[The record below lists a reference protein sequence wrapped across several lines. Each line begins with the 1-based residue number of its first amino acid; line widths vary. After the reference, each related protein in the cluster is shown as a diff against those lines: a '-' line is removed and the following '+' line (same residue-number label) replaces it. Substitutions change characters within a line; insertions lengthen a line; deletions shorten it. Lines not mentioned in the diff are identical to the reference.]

1 MKTRSPSARR
11 VASVAGGVVAVACIG
26 FFLKA
31 FFEAVAALPSGAV
44 GGGAILTA
52 SLLCPGYGLILLLLA
67 QSWRL
72 LLLAA
77 DPRPVPASRLVAT
90 YALTQFAKYAPGNVF
105 HLAGR
110 HAILTKKGFSQRS
123 LLVSTLHE
131 NLVLI
136 LAAACLGAGLV
147 ILFPGT
153 ALIAALHKAALPPVL
168 SSPVLRT
175 ALAVAVLGAIAWG
188 AVGLFGRY
196 AGADIRHPLILDG
209 LFFAAQGLFFALLL
223 HAVSGEFHPQALG
236 VVIVSWLAGFL
247 TPGAPGG
254 VGVREIAILFLLQG
268 TVQPEDAV
276 LAAGLYRIVTFGG
289 DLLFFGY
296 GILSGGPDTVGRP
309 IPGSDGSL

>member
-1 MKTRSPSARR
+1 MRPPSARKL
-11 VASVAGGVVAVACIG
+11 ATVAGGLAAVACIG

-44 GGGAILTA
+44 GGSAVLA
-52 SLLCPGYGLILLLLA
+52 ALLLCPCYGSILLLLA
-67 QSWRL
+67 ESWRR

-77 DPRPVPASRLVAT
+77 DPCPVPPSRLVAI

-110 HAILTKKGFSQRS
+110 HAILTRKGLSQRG

-136 LAAACLGAGLV
+136 LSAACLGAALV
-147 ILFPGT
+147 ILFPGA
-153 ALIAALHKAALPPVL
+153 ALTAALHDAAVPPAFSSPAPRAAL
-168 SSPVLRT
+168 
-175 ALAVAVLGAIAWG
+175 AIAVFAAITWG
-188 AVGLFGRY
+188 AVGLFRRY
-196 AGADIRHPLILDG
+196 AGADIRRPLVLDG
-209 LFFAAQGLFFALLL
+209 LFFAAQGVFFALLL

-236 VVIVSWLAGFL
+236 VVVIGWLAGFL

-276 LAAGLYRIVTFGG
+276 LTVGLYRIVTFGG

-296 GILSGGPDTVGRP
+296 GILGRGADTASRP
-309 IPGSDGSL
+309 TAGAGGSL